1 MDTKKTSSPPNSAR
15 DEIASEG
22 LKSTQARAVR
32 RSRAAAA
39 RQRHAPA
46 GRGAVERAI
55 AVALVS
61 APSRSPDR
69 GVSEARDKNAT
80 APTLRHGTGRD
91 LLPAMIHQLW
101 QANPPTSCCRSI
113 GERSHELCLR
123 CQSDQWRI
131 RSMRRCRPANLGLK
145 LWQQVAETWIHTA
158 ARWGGWAPPT
168 QAKPEEADAERRF
181 NAPEGEQH
189 PFFRLVKD
197 TGSQGPRRRATR
209 NASVPLIHRATV
221 ETAKTAKKRMAL
233 APKMVQKTSKYPTVE
248 NHSQSSRKSLASPS
262 AIRQATM
269 TMIATAMPLQRI
281 SHLRPAS
288 PIVMI
293 RRQGRH
299 CQARSGGSAYDP
311 GPDIPAEIGDLS
323 ARTIRRRLSAAA
335 NPHAFIRY
343 SQMKGPKPP
352 SRRDFAPL

>member
-46 GRGAVERAI
+46 GRGPGGRAI

-101 QANPPTSCCRSI
+101 QANPPPTSCCRSI

-158 ARWGGWAPPT
+158 ARWWGWAPPT
-168 QAKPEEADAERRF
+168 QAKPEGADADRPF
-181 NAPEGEQH
+181 NAPEWEQH
-189 PFFRLVKD
+189 PFVRLVTG
-197 TGSQGPRRRATR
+197 TGSQGP
-209 NASVPLIHRATV
+209 H
-221 ETAKTAKKRMAL
+221 
-233 APKMVQKTSKYPTVE
+233 
-248 NHSQSSRKSLASPS
+248 
-262 AIRQATM
+262 RQATRTANVPM
-269 TMIATAMPLQRI
+269 SPKTTAATA
-281 SHLRPAS
+281 
-288 PIVMI
+288 
-293 RRQGRH
+293 
-299 CQARSGGSAYDP
+299 
-311 GPDIPAEIGDLS
+311 
-323 ARTIRRRLSAAA
+323 T
-335 NPHAFIRY
+335 
-343 SQMKGPKPP
+343 
-352 SRRDFAPL
+352 